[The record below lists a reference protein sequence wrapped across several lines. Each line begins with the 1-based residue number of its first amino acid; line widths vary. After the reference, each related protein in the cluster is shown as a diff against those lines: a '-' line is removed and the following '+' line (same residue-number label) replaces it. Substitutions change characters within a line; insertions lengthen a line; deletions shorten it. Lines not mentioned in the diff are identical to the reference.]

1 MILLEYLISFIC
13 VIIAIVAHEMS
24 HAYMSYFLGDP
35 TPKETGRLSLNPL
48 KHIDPIGFVCMLFFR
63 VGWARPVR
71 INSEYYK
78 NRRLGMFLV
87 AFAGP
92 LMNFILALLGTI
104 VYAIIVKINVNVL
117 LNENLVY
124 IFNYF
129 ILINMGLG
137 MFNLIPIPPLDG
149 SRIVGSF
156 LTANAYNGYMK
167 AERYGFIIVIGILF
181 LDEIITGI
189 FGITPLFDTVL
200 DFLASGMITTIFK
213 LFQII

>member
-1 MILLEYLISFIC
+1 
-13 VIIAIVAHEMS
+13 
-24 HAYMSYFLGDP
+24 
-35 TPKETGRLSLNPL
+35 
-48 KHIDPIGFVCMLFFR
+48 
-63 VGWARPVR
+63 
-71 INSEYYK
+71 
-78 NRRLGMFLV
+78 
-87 AFAGP
+87 
-92 LMNFILALLGTI
+92 MNFILALLGTI

-189 FGITPLFDTVL
+189 FGITPLFDTML